1 MAEVVTAA
9 GPIDP
14 AELGPTSMHEHVLA
28 DASCYVEERTDPDTP
43 LTLETAGRVRR
54 DVAALADNLRPAD
67 DETLIAELAE
77 FRESGGRAL
86 VEMSAPGLRV
96 DVERLA
102 RIAAEA
108 QVHVV
113 VPTGLYIQASWPDD
127 VRALDEA
134 ALAKRFIAE
143 IEDGIEG
150 TAVRAGHVKVAV
162 TDLSEPERR
171 VLRAAARACNETGV
185 LLSVHPGWEPDNDG
199 RPIAD
204 LLLGAGLPAHRLVI
218 AHAEAFFVEHDLERL
233 IKQPD
238 SWRLRLDYHRDLLER
253 GITLS
258 VDCFG
263 HTWDEEPSNWIN
275 ETDWQRLAGVLK
287 LLEEGHAERLVLGC
301 DVYVKSLLR
310 RGGGDGYRRLFADI
324 VPRLRS
330 LGVAEGDVEA
340 MTVRNPA
347 RLLAR

>member
-1 MAEVVTAA
+1 VAEVVTAA

-14 AELGPTSMHEHVLA
+14 ADLGPTSMHEHVLA

-54 DVAALADNLRPAD
+54 DVAALADNLRPSD
-67 DETLIAELAE
+67 DETLVAELRE
-77 FRESGGRAL
+77 FRDSGGRSL

-102 RIAAEA
+102 RIAAAAE
-108 QVHVV
+108 VHVV
-113 VPTGLYIQASWPDD
+113 VPTGLYIKTSWPDHL
-127 VRALDEA
+127 RGLDEA
-134 ALAKRFIAE
+134 ALAARFVAE
-143 IEDGIEG
+143 IEEGIDGTPI
-150 TAVRAGHVKVAV
+150 RAGHVKVAV

-171 VLRAAARACNETGV
+171 VLRAAARACGETGV
-185 LLSVHPGWEPDNDG
+185 LLTVHPGWEPDTDG

-204 LLLGAGLPAHRLVI
+204 LLLSAGLPPERLVI
-218 AHAEAFFVEHDLERL
+218 AHAEAFFVEHDLETL
-233 IKQPD
+233 IRDPG
-238 SWRLRLDYHRDLLER
+238 SWRLRLGYHRDLLER

-263 HTWDEEPSNWIN
+263 HSWDEEPSGWIN

-287 LLEEGHAERLVLGC
+287 LIEEGHAERLVLGC

-330 LGVAEGDVEA
+330 LGVGEADIEA